1 MTGRSAPPKN
11 ATSATGIAGLLLALL
26 SVPAL
31 ASTGVDVHCPES
43 DKELNTVEISEPALK
58 SALKIE
64 VADNTVDSEDGVAD
78 EITDDPAE
86 STKAATPRLSSSG
99 NDDGSTPRDEA
110 PPTATRL
117 PGVSDSDLPRFRRQM
132 YRTDI

>member
-1 MTGRSAPPKN
+1 MTQRSAPPRN
-11 ATSATGIAGLLLALL
+11 VTSATGIAGVLLAVL
-26 SVPAL
+26 SVPTL

-43 DKELNTVEISEPALK
+43 DNDLNTVEISEQALNPALK
-58 SALKIE
+58 IK

-86 STKAATPRLSSSG
+86 SAKAAAPRLSSSG
-99 NDDGSTPRDEA
+99 NDDGTTPRNEA

-117 PGVSDSDLPRFRRQM
+117 PGVFDSDQPRFRRQM